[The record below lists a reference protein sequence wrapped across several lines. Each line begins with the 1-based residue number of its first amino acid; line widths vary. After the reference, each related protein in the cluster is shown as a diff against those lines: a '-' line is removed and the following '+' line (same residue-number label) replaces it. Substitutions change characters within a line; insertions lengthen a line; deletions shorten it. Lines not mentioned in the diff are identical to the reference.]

1 MDIKK
6 TDIWLLIV
14 EKKKKIID
22 IKKNDILVLGKC
34 PTQRLEQAMTKKKKM
49 FSINL
54 PKITKACYEPAL
66 WLSK

>member
-1 MDIKK
+1 M
-6 TDIWLLIV
+6 
-14 EKKKKIID
+14 KKKKIID
-22 IKKNDILVLGKC
+22 IKKKDILVLGKC